1 MEIQITKI
9 TQDDLDIIK
18 DILQTDFD
26 DFWNYNILKKELEN
40 ETSIYVVAKNSK
52 NEIIGFAGIQYVLEE
67 GDITNIVVKKQE
79 RNSGV
84 GTKLLQSLIN
94 ISIKKEIKCITLE
107 VNETNQNAIKLYEKF
122 RFIEIGRRKKYYN
135 GKDTAII
142 MKLDL

>member
-1 MEIQITKI
+1 MEIQITKM

-107 VNETNQNAIKLYEKF
+107 VNENNQNAIKLYEKF

>member
-1 MEIQITKI
+1 MEIQITKM

-107 VNETNQNAIKLYEKF
+107 VNENNQNAIKLYEKF

-135 GKDTAII
+135 GKDTARI

>member
-1 MEIQITKI
+1 MEIQITKM

-107 VNETNQNAIKLYEKF
+107 VNENNQNAIKLYEKF

-142 MKLDL
+142 MK

>member
-1 MEIQITKI
+1 MKIQITKM

-107 VNETNQNAIKLYEKF
+107 VNENNQNAIKLYEKF

>member
-1 MEIQITKI
+1 MEIQITKM
-9 TQDDLDIIK
+9 TQEDLDIIK

-107 VNETNQNAIKLYEKF
+107 VNENNQNAIKLYEKF